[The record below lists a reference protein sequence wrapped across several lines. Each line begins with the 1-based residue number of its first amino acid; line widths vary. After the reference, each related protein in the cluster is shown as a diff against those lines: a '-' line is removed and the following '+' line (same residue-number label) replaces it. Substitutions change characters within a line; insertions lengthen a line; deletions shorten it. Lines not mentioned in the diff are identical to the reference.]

1 MADLS
6 TMFNQLGPAGGSILA
21 GVQMGNEANAAQSEQ
36 AMRQAQMD
44 KILMET
50 DQAKLMNPLAIQ
62 AKQQEIAA
70 ADMKAKQ
77 EKDAYRDEILGK
89 AIPKLS
95 SISGPARYAAV
106 DQIFA
111 QAGLPL
117 DEADRKHLFS
127 MDPDAML
134 KELKAKHEWSVTQN
148 KSYRQAMD
156 VAEMQRK
163 SAEKIAAG
171 HDTATKYAAD
181 SRAAVAAAKKQG
193 TANIDE
199 QVKTGKMSAEKGAVA
214 YYGAAM
220 VEADPTEKERLL
232 RMAASYEQLA
242 MNLKNAGAA
251 GKVDVGAAANLPTQ
265 TITPALGTPTPAAT
279 PAAGGHS
286 LADVQKMYP
295 NVGADQLRKAYKDKF
310 GVDLK

>member
-21 GVQMGNEANAAQSEQ
+21 GVQLGNEQNAAKSEQ

-50 DQAKLMNPLAIQ
+50 DQAKQMNPLLIQ
-62 AKQQEIAA
+62 GKQQELKS
-70 ADMKAKQ
+70 ADLKAQADEHAYHTKVLGDIIPELEKVPNGPGQRLAYLQ
-77 EKDAYRDEILGK
+77 EYTTKRGIPLGE
-89 AIPKLS
+89 AEL
-95 SISGPARYAAV
+95 
-106 DQIFA
+106 QQFA
-111 QAGLPL
+111 Q
-117 DEADRKHLFS
+117 
-127 MDPDAML
+127 DPDVL
-134 KELKAKHEWSVTQN
+134 KSLKSMHEWGITEN
-148 KSYRQAMD
+148 EKYRQAMD

-163 SAEKIAAG
+163 SAEKIASG
-171 HDTATKYAAD
+171 HDAATLKAAQT
-181 SRAAVAAAKKQG
+181 RADAIAARKQG
-193 TANIDE
+193 TATIDE
-199 QVKTGKMSAEKGAVA
+199 QVKSGKMTAEKGAVA

-232 RMAASYEQLA
+232 RMASSYEQLA

-265 TITPALGTPTPAAT
+265 VLPPALGTPPAAT
-279 PAAGGHS
+279 PSNSGHS

-295 NVGADQLRKAYKDKF
+295 NVGAEQLRKAYKEKF